1 MAENVK
7 KIGVIAGNFDVIH
20 PGYIAMFNECKKN
33 CDEFVVF
40 LHDDPSVE
48 RPEKIKPIL
57 DVNERKEILL
67 SLKQID
73 RVLTYNFESELYEL
87 IQLIKPHVRFLGEDY
102 INKSFTGDDLPPKI
116 HWIKR
121 DHGWSTTKFKKMI
134 ADSICIDYQK

>member
-20 PGYIAMFNECKKN
+20 PGYISMFNECKKN

-87 IQLIKPHVRFLGEDY
+87 IQLIKPHV
-102 INKSFTGDDLPPKI
+102 
-116 HWIKR
+116 H
-121 DHGWSTTKFKKMI
+121 
-134 ADSICIDYQK
+134 

>member
-20 PGYIAMFNECKKN
+20 PGYIKMFNECKKN

-40 LHDDPSVE
+40 LHDDPSIE

-57 DVNERKEILL
+57 SVEERQEILL

-73 RVLTYNFESELYEL
+73 KVLTYNFESELHDL
-87 IQLIKPHVRFLGEDY
+87 ILLLNPHVRFLGEDY
-102 INKSFTGDDLPPKI
+102 KDKSFTGDDLSPKI

-121 DHGWSTTKFKKMI
+121 DHGWSTTKFKTLI
-134 ADSICIDYQK
+134 AKSIK